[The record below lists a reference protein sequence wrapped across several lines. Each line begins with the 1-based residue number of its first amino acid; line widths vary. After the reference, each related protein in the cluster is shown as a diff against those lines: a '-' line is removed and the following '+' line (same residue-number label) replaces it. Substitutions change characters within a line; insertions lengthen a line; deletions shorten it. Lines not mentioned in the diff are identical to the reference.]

1 MIPSRFN
8 IRVYGILIQEGKIL
22 VTDEIRSGVKMT
34 KFPGGGLEFGEGI
47 VECLIREFKEE
58 LNVVISVKTLFYINE
73 AYQVSSFSEKEQLL
87 SVYYRVSLDEGEIK
101 STETPFL
108 FETNEPQ
115 CFRWLDL
122 NKITKNDVTFP
133 IDKIVVEKLST

>member
-73 AYQVSSFSEKEQLL
+73 AYQVSSFSEREQLL
-87 SVYYRVSLDEGEIK
+87 SVYYQVSLDEGEIK